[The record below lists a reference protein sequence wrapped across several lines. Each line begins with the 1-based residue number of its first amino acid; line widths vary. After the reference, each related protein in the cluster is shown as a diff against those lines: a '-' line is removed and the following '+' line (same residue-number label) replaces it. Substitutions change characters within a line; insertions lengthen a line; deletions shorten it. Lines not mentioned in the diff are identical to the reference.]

1 MPDRVD
7 TELRRVTTALAEIGP
22 PKPALPRPGE
32 SPRRSMPAFMVA
44 IASFL
49 LVLGAGLIFRLVTTS
64 EPSTG
69 IVAIPDNHVANEV
82 LERGPSSDEIPD
94 LAMEM
99 GFEYLCG
106 RGGGVSVCTIW
117 EDGIAVII
125 PYRVRDGSRVEVRTP
140 SFDGPLEVPIEAG
153 EPVGVRHDSGRF
165 TVLHFMPGVET
176 PFSHSTYLPSSSA
189 P

>member
-7 TELRRVTTALAEIGP
+7 KELRRVTTALAVTSP

-32 SPRRSMPAFMVA
+32 SPRRSMPAYVLA
-44 IASFL
+44 IASFA

-69 IVAIPDNHVANEV
+69 IVAIPDNHVANEI
-82 LERGPSSDEIPD
+82 LEREARFDEVPG
-94 LAMEM
+94 LAAEM
-99 GFEYLCG
+99 GFEVLCG
-106 RGGGVSVCTIW
+106 RGGGGSVCTIW

-125 PYRVRDGSRVEVRTP
+125 PYTIRDGTRVEVRTP
-140 SFDGPLEVPIEAG
+140 SFDGLLEVPIETG
-153 EPVGVRHDSGRF
+153 EPVGVRHDGGRF

-176 PFSHSTYLPSSSA
+176 PFSHSTNFPSS
-189 P
+189 